1 MKIVNDKSYKK
12 LVKNMG
18 FLTIG
23 NFASKML
30 NYLLVPLYTNVL
42 STEQYGIADLI
53 TTTIALLVPLFSI
66 QISEAVM
73 RFLLDKEDT
82 ERVMGSALRV
92 LEIGLVLAT
101 ICSPILLFFNSIS
114 KYYLLFMFL
123 LYSDIIYTFVS
134 QFIKGIEKVFI
145 YSMAGVIN
153 TFVVAIANIILLVFC
168 KWGIEGYL
176 LSFVLGYFVAIV
188 YMIATSRKYIKKGW
202 SKSVDK
208 TLIKKMIF
216 YSIPLIPNAM
226 CWWINCSSDKYF
238 VNIFCGAAAVGIYAV
253 AYKVPS
259 LLSTVM
265 SIFFGAWQISAVEDF
280 GSETSRSFFSDI
292 YRKTLLMNVF
302 ASSVLIGV
310 SKYLGKILFADDFFV
325 AWKYTILLVIAY
337 FFSTMASFL
346 GSIYTCGKQT
356 KMLFVTSVISA
367 GVNFVLNLILI
378 PFVGLFGAA
387 LATIICYM
395 VVFFIRYFDS
405 KKILELNFKV
415 SYLLI
420 SIFILVLLGVRNYM
434 ELPYAMVINILS
446 YLSIGTVVFKEF
458 GVYIWQFFKNRK
470 LK

>member
-1 MKIVNDKSYKK
+1 
-12 LVKNMG
+12 
-18 FLTIG
+18 
-23 NFASKML
+23 
-30 NYLLVPLYTNVL
+30 
-42 STEQYGIADLI
+42 
-53 TTTIALLVPLFSI
+53 
-66 QISEAVM
+66 
-73 RFLLDKEDT
+73 
-82 ERVMGSALRV
+82 
-92 LEIGLVLAT
+92 
-101 ICSPILLFFNSIS
+101 
-114 KYYLLFMFL
+114 
-123 LYSDIIYTFVS
+123 
-134 QFIKGIEKVFI
+134 
-145 YSMAGVIN
+145 
-153 TFVVAIANIILLVFC
+153 
-168 KWGIEGYL
+168 
-176 LSFVLGYFVAIV
+176 
-188 YMIATSRKYIKKGW
+188 MIATSRKYIKKGW

-405 KKILELNFKV
+405 KKILELDFKF

-420 SIFILVLLGVRNYM
+420 SIFILVLLGVGNYM
-434 ELPYAMVINILS
+434 ELPYAMVINVLS